1 MENSTLNQYDYIGYL
16 RRLFY
21 TLTHPTEFLSQFT
34 FDKHSINLIIDNAL
48 NLIEFILNY
57 RVFYAEGNRPITLI
71 TILLSLTFF
80 LFSLKLAKH
89 LSLMSKRSF
98 INKSVELDVGAAA
111 TLEKISYYCL
121 ILLFA
126 ILILDA
132 FNIPITTFA
141 IIGTTL
147 AVGVGF
153 GSQNIVNN
161 FMSGILLLIESPIKL
176 EDIIEVNGLKGRVLN
191 IGVRYTQILT
201 DNNMLVLIPNSSI
214 LQNTIINH
222 THDNDIAKAT
232 LTIKL
237 PSDLNLSD
245 VEQSILEKL
254 NQSTQIL
261 KIPKPEI
268 ILKEVYN
275 KEFTININF
284 FFSSKNGYKEDNAIS
299 DLNRLLLPYLNKIL

>member
-1 MENSTLNQYDYIGYL
+1 MEQSTLNQYDYIGDL
-16 RRLFY
+16 KRLFY

-34 FDKHSINLIIDNAL
+34 FDKHSINLIIDKIL
-48 NLIEFILNY
+48 YLIEFILNY
-57 RVFYAEGNRPITLI
+57 KVIYATNNRPITFV
-71 TILLSLTFF
+71 TILLSLTLFV
-80 LFSLKLAKH
+80 FSLKLAKH
-89 LSLMSKRSF
+89 ISLISKRYF
-98 INKSVELDVGAAA
+98 INRSVELDVSSAA
-111 TLEKISYYCL
+111 TLEKISYYGL

-176 EDIIEVNGLKGRVLN
+176 EDTIEVNGVKGRVLN
-191 IGVRYTQILT
+191 IGVRCTQILT
-201 DNNMLVLIPNSSI
+201 DNNMLVLIPNSTI

-222 THDNDIAKAT
+222 THDNDITKAI

-245 VEQSILEKL
+245 VEQSILEKI
-254 NQSTQIL
+254 NKSTQIL

-268 ILKEVYN
+268 ILKEIYN

-284 FFSSKNGYKEDNAIS
+284 FFSSKNGYQEEKAIS